1 MVANLTQRS
10 LIVADKIIL
19 TACVIDQGD
28 ILPDF
33 IEWHLCLGV
42 DRLLIDDLGSTDGS
56 REILDRMA
64 HRGRVEWFPKT
75 ETIVGKHAN
84 ALANL
89 AREKYGADW
98 VIYCDGD
105 EFLCPLGT
113 SLRRLCLMRSM
124 RTLRF

>member
-56 REILDRMA
+56 RDILDRMA
-64 HRGRVEWFPKT
+64 HRGRVEWSPKT

-84 ALANL
+84 AFADQ
-89 AREKYGADW
+89 REKNTARIRSYTATA
-98 VIYCDGD
+98 
-105 EFLCPLGT
+105 T
-113 SLRRLCLMRSM
+113 SSFAR
-124 RTLRF
+124 